1 MLFHTLRTT
10 LALLLALTLLG
21 ASMHLA
27 AQDRQA
33 FAGEWVVNKDL
44 SDNTDKQVERA
55 LRAMEQKIDR
65 CWFGCGEDRYRG
77 GPKEQELY
85 DRLSYDKSLHIE
97 LGEPE
102 YVFTYDDG
110 YTRSVYTDGRSQS
123 VSLTGLDE
131 VEDFSM
137 GHWEGNR
144 LHVEAR
150 PRDGGFANETY
161 ALQQGGSQLR
171 VELYIRPGAFTE
183 PVTIVRVYDRMPSP

>member
-1 MLFHTLRTT
+1 MLFHTIRTT

-55 LRAMEQKIDR
+55 LRAMGQKIDR

-110 YTRSVYTDGRSQS
+110 YTRSVYTDG
-123 VSLTGLDE
+123 
-131 VEDFSM
+131 
-137 GHWEGNR
+137 
-144 LHVEAR
+144 
-150 PRDGGFANETY
+150 GFANEAY

-171 VELYIRPGAFTE
+171 VELFIRPGAFTE